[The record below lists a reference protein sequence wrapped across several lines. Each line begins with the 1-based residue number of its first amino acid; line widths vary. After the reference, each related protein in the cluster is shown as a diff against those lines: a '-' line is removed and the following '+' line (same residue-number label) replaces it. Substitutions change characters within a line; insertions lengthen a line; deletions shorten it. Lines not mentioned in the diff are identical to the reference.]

1 MAKAWTAEQSDAM
14 NTTGRNILVSAAAG
28 SGKTAVLV
36 ERIVKKITDENKTD
50 IDRLVVVTFTKAAA
64 AEMKAR
70 IRNRLDDMLDEDVNN
85 TNLVKQIALI
95 NNAQITTIDSF
106 CLWILKNHFSEIN
119 LDPGFRVADK
129 GEITLLENDVMQELL
144 EDYYKEG
151 DEQFI
156 AIIDAY
162 GTGRSDANIEEI
174 IKKIYV
180 LARSNPWPDEWYRQV
195 VDTYAGI
202 DNSNNKAL
210 ANLYESILYSV
221 RDYKKKYEYMIKVCN
236 RPDGPV
242 SYLAAINSDYMNICR
257 ITEAEDFDE
266 LSERIR
272 KIEFERLITK
282 KMPDARDD
290 LKEYVKGQRDKFK
303 KYISGLI
310 KSVFT
315 SDIESLM
322 KDVHANAPAIEMMVR
337 LSKDFQD
344 RMQEEKKDRGIV
356 EFSDIEH
363 YALDILVNKDG
374 ENKEYTN
381 VADELAEYFD
391 EILIDE
397 YQDSNQLQEEILTAV
412 SKGRRDD
419 EPDNMYMV
427 GDVKQSI
434 YKFRLACPELFM
446 NKYYSYEAYHSG
458 KNDSLKEKDDGVK
471 EKDDDQNIDGK
482 NDTAEIQSCIISD
495 TSIDLNV
502 IENKTNSESC
512 KIELQK
518 NFRSRKNVLDT
529 TNDVFYRVMN
539 RNYCGI
545 EYDVNQQLNCG
556 FNYPECID
564 KRNFGWED
572 EKGTEI
578 VLIDTSND
586 DENSNVEAEAMYAVK
601 RIHNIMSDKKTY
613 YVYDTD
619 ISDYRR
625 IRYSD
630 IAILTRT
637 LTGWADT
644 IVNVLLDNDIPAMAE
659 TAQQYFKV
667 REIKILIS
675 LLTCIDNPLQDIPMA
690 AVLLSYFGGFTED
703 ELAVLRIYGK
713 QHETDKLFIKQMQ
726 KLVLDVCGE
735 GEKNALNEDI
745 SSTKDNVIDDSK
757 IINDNDKKE
766 TGGNVLYSLEKL
778 SSKCQE
784 FLEKL
789 SVWRS
794 KSRLMTIYDLLWD
807 IVYNTGY
814 YDYTGTMPAGKKRQ
828 SNIDVLLDKAS
839 SFEGTSYSGL
849 FNFLRYIERLQKYDI
864 ELTDSSGTGGS
875 KDAVRVMSIHKSK
888 GLEFPVVFIAG
899 LNKQIN
905 KSDARN
911 RFVIDQELG
920 IGTDYVNL
928 DKHTKTS
935 TIIKGAISRKILR
948 DSIAEEERVLY
959 VAMTRAREKLIMM
972 GSMSGIDKK
981 MATWQQQSSEL
992 AVEGMFS
999 YAECE
1004 NIDKYSDMVV
1014 PVALMSAADNSGV
1027 FDVKII
1033 SSEELNNSSDSDI
1046 AEYKD
1051 DDKNI
1056 ETNDKIT
1063 YETLDKAIDETI
1075 DIELGR
1081 TAARKTKRE
1090 NTEIDIDDKDASNKA
1105 HKVHNMEEESV
1116 ELPPYIKDPDA
1127 DRKVKVTVSELK
1139 QMQADADYDN
1149 DAFMPEDMKRAY
1161 AAAKCDRINKKR
1173 SESKDKK
1180 NKTDKQIMHFQ
1191 EDTKEQGK
1199 IEEQGKNK
1207 EHQDS
1212 KTQEDFVPTIPKFI
1226 SNEKEVLRAN
1236 ERGTAYHRV
1245 MECLDY
1251 SKVES
1256 QADVKADIKR
1266 MVDTE
1271 RMSKLQAKNIKA
1283 ADIYAY
1289 ISSPIGQRV
1298 KKAVMRGEARR
1309 EQPFVFEYDRQLI
1322 QGVIDLYIIEDN
1334 KIVIVDYKT
1343 DRVRKTKTGEAEL
1356 VKRYSVQLDYYAKAL
1371 SQLTGLE
1378 VKEKIIYSFALGK
1391 QINC

>member
-1 MAKAWTAEQSDAM
+1 MAKSWTTEQSDAM

-36 ERIVKKITDENKTD
+36 ERIVKKITDSDKTD

-70 IRNRLDDMLDEDVNN
+70 IRNRLDDMLDEDSDN

-95 NNAQITTIDSF
+95 NNAHITTIDSF

-129 GEITLLENDVMQELL
+129 GEITLLENDVMQEML

-151 DEQFI
+151 DEQFL
-156 AIIDAY
+156 ALIDAY

-195 VDTYAGI
+195 VDTYTGQ
-202 DNSNNKAL
+202 DNSNNKVL
-210 ANLYESILYSV
+210 ANLYESILYSAN
-221 RDYKKKYEYMIKVCN
+221 DYKKKYEYMINICN

-242 SYLAAINSDYMNICR
+242 SYLGAINSDYMNICR
-257 ITEAEDFDE
+257 ITEADDFDE

-272 KIEFERLITK
+272 KIEFERLSTK

-290 LKEYVKGQRDKFK
+290 LKEYVKGQRDKYK
-303 KYISGLI
+303 KYIAGLM

-315 SDIESLM
+315 ADIESLM

-344 RMQEEKKDRGIV
+344 RMQAEKKDRGIV

-363 YALDILVNKDG
+363 YALDILVNKNG

-412 SKGRRDD
+412 SKARRDD
-419 EPDNMYMV
+419 VPDNMYMV

-446 NKYYSYEAYHSG
+446 NKYYTYSSFSSKKDNGVNG
-458 KNDSLKEKDDGVK
+458 KNDSLDKKDDSLNR
-471 EKDDDQNIDGK
+471 KDDNPNEK
-482 NDTAEIQSCIISD
+482 NDNTDIQSCSIGGASMDWDVTENRSISD
-495 TSIDLNV
+495 
-502 IENKTNSESC
+502 SC

-556 FNYPECID
+556 FDYPENSD
-564 KRNFGWED
+564 KRNFGWET
-572 EKGTEI
+572 EKGTEV

-586 DENSNVEAEAMYAVK
+586 DENSNVEAEAMYAVR
-601 RIHNIMSDKKTY
+601 RIHDLMSDKKAY
-613 YVYDTD
+613 YVYDAD

-625 IRYSD
+625 ICYSD

-644 IVNVLLDNDIPAMAE
+644 MVNVLLDNDIPAMAE
-659 TAQQYFKV
+659 TAQQYFKL

-703 ELAVLRIYGK
+703 ELAMLRIYGK

-726 KLVLDVCGE
+726 KLVQDVCDE
-735 GEKNALNEDI
+735 GGKAALSEDT
-745 SSTKDNVIDDSK
+745 SGTKDNAIKDSK
-757 IINDNDKKE
+757 IIDGDDNDKKE
-766 TGGNVLYSLEKL
+766 ISDNDAKGLEKL
-778 SSKCQE
+778 AYKCQV

-789 SVWRS
+789 SAWRN

-828 SNIDVLLDKAS
+828 ANIDVLLDKAS

-864 ELTDSSGTGGS
+864 ELTDSSGMGGS

-888 GLEFPVVFIAG
+888 GLEFPVVFVAG

-905 KSDARN
+905 KTDARN
-911 RFVIDQELG
+911 RLVIDQELG

-935 TIIKGAISRKILR
+935 TIIKGAIARKILR

-972 GSMSGIDKK
+972 GSLSGKDKK
-981 MATWQQQSSEL
+981 IATWQQQSGEL
-992 AVEGMFS
+992 TMSGMFS

-1014 PVALMSAADNSGV
+1014 PVALMGTDDNKGV

-1033 SSEELNNSSDSDI
+1033 SSEELNNISDSDI
-1046 AEYKD
+1046 KEYND
-1051 DDKNI
+1051 DNI
-1056 ETNDKIT
+1056 TGETNDKVMSGTGCNIT
-1063 YETLDKAIDETI
+1063 DE
-1075 DIELGR
+1075 
-1081 TAARKTKRE
+1081 AVK
-1090 NTEIDIDDKDASNKA
+1090 
-1105 HKVHNMEEESV
+1105 
-1116 ELPPYIKDPDA
+1116 LPPYIKDPDA

-1139 QMQADADYDN
+1139 QMQADADYDK
-1149 DAFMPEDMKRAY
+1149 DAFMPEDMKSIY
-1161 AAAKCDRINKKR
+1161 ADAKCDK
-1173 SESKDKK
+1173 S
-1180 NKTDKQIMHFQ
+1180 
-1191 EDTKEQGK
+1191 
-1199 IEEQGKNK
+1199 
-1207 EHQDS
+1207 
-1212 KTQEDFVPTIPKFI
+1212 EDFIPTIPKFI
-1226 SNEKEVLRAN
+1226 SNEEEVLRAN

-1251 SKVES
+1251 SKIES
-1256 QADVKADIKR
+1256 LSDVKADIKR
-1266 MVDTE
+1266 MVDAE
-1271 RMSKLQAKNIKA
+1271 KMSELQARNIKE
-1283 ADIYAY
+1283 ADIYTY
-1289 ISSPIGQRV
+1289 VSSPIGHRV
-1298 KKAVMRGEARR
+1298 KEAVMRGDARR

-1343 DRVRKTKTGEAEL
+1343 DHVRKNKAGEAEL
-1356 VKRYSVQLDYYAKAL
+1356 IKRYSVQLDYYAKAL